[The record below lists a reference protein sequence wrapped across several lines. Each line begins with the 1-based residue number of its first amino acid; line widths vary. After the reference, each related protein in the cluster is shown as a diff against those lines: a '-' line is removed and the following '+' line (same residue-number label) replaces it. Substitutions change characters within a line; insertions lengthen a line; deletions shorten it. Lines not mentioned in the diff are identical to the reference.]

1 LELAQAGAFKNM
13 SQDNRSHTRLLEHD
27 RATGVRRYFHWDAT
41 TQSFTIETVR
51 DAQDIL
57 EQNLLETNNVNTS
70 SWKGEMHKVAS
81 LPLHIW
87 MELREKG
94 ILQDPARMRKWL
106 NDSANRMYR
115 TRGGHV

>member
-1 LELAQAGAFKNM
+1 MALLKIM

-51 DAQDIL
+51 DAQDIF

-87 MELREKG
+87 LELKEKG
-94 ILQDPARMRKWL
+94 ILNDRRRMAKWL
-106 NDSANRMYR
+106 NDPDNKMYR
-115 TRGGHV
+115 TRSGRI